1 MRVKAA
7 KDGFYGARMQR
18 AGTVFEC
25 AEGSFSAR
33 WMQRVEEPEPETAEA
48 PKPPVSQEPVPIQ
61 KKRRGRKPKSQ
72 DSGASAPAL
81 SE

>member
-48 PKPPVSQEPVPIQ
+48 PKPIPVE